1 MRINSLAVRTQDER
15 YREIGE
21 LFKRTK
27 NNEES
32 QGGKRT
38 VSQVQK
44 NASVKAYMHRI
55 KIGYLKGA
63 QMKYQ
68 LYEI

>member
-44 NASVKAYMHRI
+44 KCFSKSIH
-55 KIGYLKGA
+55 A
-63 QMKYQ
+63 QDKDR
-68 LYEI
+68 